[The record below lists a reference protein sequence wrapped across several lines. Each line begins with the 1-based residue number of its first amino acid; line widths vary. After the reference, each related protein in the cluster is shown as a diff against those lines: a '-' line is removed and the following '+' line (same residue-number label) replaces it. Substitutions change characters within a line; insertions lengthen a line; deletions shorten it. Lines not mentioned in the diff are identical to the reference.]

1 MGAINY
7 DGKWCLGGLK
17 KQACP
22 AEMWLPNHNN
32 PAKET
37 RRREE
42 NAPIEFSKPGLIQS
56 IDRSFEDGSAEI
68 D

>member
-1 MGAINY
+1 VGAINY

-32 PAKET
+32 SAKGA
-37 RRREE
+37 RRMGK
-42 NAPIEFSKPGLIQS
+42 NTPIECEKPGTI
-56 IDRSFEDGSAEI
+56 IVDGEI
-68 D
+68 YSKKSGRY